1 MKENRGFTLVEILAV
16 IVVLALIMIFA
27 IPAILNIVNQSK
39 KKAFE
44 EYTDKVVIEA
54 EKQYIKDEVDGNSDD
69 IKTYD
74 VKTNL
79 ELADTGK
86 YSGFVTIKKIGD
98 TIKEFVTLTDGENT
112 VVGYN
117 YSDKKDKN
125 GIIKNI
131 IDAIEKVKD
140 VSQEE
145 LTKEYIEEKAKEESN
160 NSILTGYS
168 GQLHVCGSNL
178 CDKSNR
184 LVRIKGVS
192 NGGLGG
198 ENDFNNPFH
207 GEINNESLA
216 TIKSWGANGL
226 RLFITANIKWMASY
240 IGHEDAYINGMKVGI
255 DAAIKND
262 MYVIVN
268 WDPASNDANPLT
280 EKCKEALTRI
290 ASLYPNDPHVM
301 FEIWNEPQIQNTWQD
316 CKNHASV
323 IIPAIRAI
331 SPDAV
336 IFVGSPGASQDL
348 TIPAND
354 PLNYS
359 NIMYSHHLY
368 MRSITAKTTYG
379 LKYALDKKLPVFV
392 TEWGPEGNG
401 SGAVEIIKPHVYR
414 FINLLN
420 QYKLS
425 YMFFGFGSSTFNGGD
440 RYGIATRGT
449 WRNDLPDSILNET
462 GFLLKDVLAEKHF
475 DVKDSLLIE
484 NREDE
489 STETYRASEWRD
501 KIVSINF
508 VKGGSIPGNAVKK
521 WDLSALQDNSV
532 IGYLTSAGGDT
543 YNLTISC
550 EGIIY
555 APKISKYLFSD
566 MKNLKSI
573 NFGNFNTENVE
584 MIAGM
589 FQGDE
594 SLESLD
600 LSGWN
605 TSKIYSMWGTFRE
618 CKNLKSIN
626 FSNWNPHITEM
637 FNAFTNCFKLES
649 LDMSGFDVS
658 GVTDFNGLFVNDAAL
673 TSLNISTWNPS
684 TVTKMDSMFSNVR
697 NLSYLDIRN
706 MNITSSTS
714 ANNVINNFKSGAT
727 IIVKNS
733 DAVNKLNQS
742 NNNGVTIKTN

>member
-1 MKENRGFTLVEILAV
+1 MKENKGFTLVELLAV
-16 IVVLALIMIFA
+16 IVILALIMLFA
-27 IPAILNIVNQSK
+27 IPTILNTLNQSK

-44 EYTDKVVIEA
+44 EYTDKVVIES
-54 EKQYIKDEVDGNSDD
+54 EKQYIKDEMDGETDD
-69 IKTYD
+69 TKTYD
-74 VKTNL
+74 IKNDL
-79 ELADTGK
+79 GLPSTGN
-86 YSGFVTIKKIGD
+86 YSGFVTFKKIGD
-98 TIKEFVTLTDGENT
+98 IVKEFVTLSDGDNSL
-112 VVGYN
+112 VAYN
-117 YSDKKDKN
+117 YTDKKDKN

-131 IDAIEKVKD
+131 KDALEKTKN
-140 VSQEE
+140 VSNEE
-145 LTKEYIEEKAKEESN
+145 LTKEYIENVAN
-160 NSILTGYS
+160 GDANSSIIKTYS
-168 GQLHVCGSNL
+168 GQLHVCGANL

-184 LVRIKGVS
+184 VVRIKGVS

-359 NIMYSHHLY
+359 NIMYTHHLY
-368 MRSITAKTTYG
+368 MRSITYKTTYG
-379 LKYALDKKLPVFV
+379 LKYAMEKKLPIFV

-440 RYGIATRGT
+440 RYGITTRGS
-449 WRNDLPDSILNET
+449 WRNDLPDSILNEK
-462 GFLLKDVLAEKHF
+462 GFLLKDVLTEKHF
-475 DVKDSLLIE
+475 DVKDSILIE

-489 STETYRASEWRD
+489 SNETYRSPEWRD
-501 KIVSINF
+501 KIVSISF
-508 VKGGSIPGNAVKK
+508 TKGNNVSNYRIK
-521 WDLSALQDNSV
+521 WDLSALQDNSI
-532 IGYLTSAGGDT
+532 IGYLTNAGGDT
-543 YNLTISC
+543 YNLVITC
-550 EGIIY
+550 DGTIY
-555 APKISKYLFSD
+555 APRISKYLFSD
-566 MKNLKSI
+566 LKNLRSI
-573 NFGNFNTENVE
+573 DFGNFDTSNVQ
-584 MIAGM
+584 MISGI

-594 SLESLD
+594 NLESLD
-600 LSGWN
+600 LSRWN
-605 TSKIYSMWGTFRE
+605 TSNIYSMWAAFQN
-618 CKNLKSIN
+618 CKRLRTIN
-626 FSNWNPHITEM
+626 FANWSPNITEM
-637 FNAFTNCFKLES
+637 FNAFTNCHKLES
-649 LDMSGFDVS
+649 LDMSRFNVS
-658 GVTDFNGLFVNDAAL
+658 GVTDFNGLFINCVELKLLDLSSWNSQSISKVN
-673 TSLNISTWNPS
+673 
-684 TVTKMDSMFSNVR
+684 SMFSGCR
-697 NLSYLDIRN
+697 NLSYIDIRN
-706 MNITSSTS
+706 LNITSSTS
-714 ANNVINNFKSGAT
+714 ATNTIANIKSGAT
-727 IIVKNS
+727 VIVKNNE
-733 DAVNKLNQS
+733 AINKINES
-742 NNNGVTIKTN
+742 NNVSAIIKTN